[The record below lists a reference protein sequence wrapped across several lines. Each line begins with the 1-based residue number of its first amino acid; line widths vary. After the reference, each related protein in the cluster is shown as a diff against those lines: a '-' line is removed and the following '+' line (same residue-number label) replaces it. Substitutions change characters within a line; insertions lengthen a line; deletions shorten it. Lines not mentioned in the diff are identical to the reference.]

1 MFAGTDTVE
10 QVVTKIMAVM
20 DVHNKIRL
28 NDMVE
33 ESERIERDRIRQEQ
47 ALEWVVGKENRE
59 REFVL

>member
-1 MFAGTDTVE
+1 M
-10 QVVTKIMAVM
+10 VTKIMGVM

-47 ALEWVVGKENRE
+47 ALEWVV
-59 REFVL
+59 